1 MLLREASGLTFCE
14 VAGIIYTAPM
24 NHNNL
29 LERIWI
35 DPARCGGRPCIRGH
49 RIWVSLILDLLAEG
63 ITPQQIIAEHYPQ
76 LTVEDIH
83 ACIAYG
89 SAMSRE
95 RYVSVALEA
104 TA

>member
-1 MLLREASGLTFCE
+1 
-14 VAGIIYTAPM
+14 M
-24 NHNNL
+24 NSAVIL
-29 LERIWI
+29 QRIWI
-35 DPARCGGRPCIRGH
+35 DPARCGGKPCIRGH

-76 LTVEDIH
+76 LTIEDIR

-89 SAMSRE
+89 SAMSQE

-104 TA
+104 AV